1 MQADSLP
8 SEPPGKL
15 KKEEME
21 TTWVFN
27 DLETSHQSDLEGGL
41 SLEFIVFFCMV
52 LGFSGDTIVKNLP
65 VSVGDV
71 RDVSLIFVLG
81 S

>member
-1 MQADSLP
+1 MIL
-8 SEPPGKL
+8 KL
-15 KKEEME
+15 LSIR
-21 TTWVFN
+21 F
-27 DLETSHQSDLEGGL
+27 GGWPI
-41 SLEFIVFFCMV
+41 FGIYNIFCMV
-52 LGFSGDTIVKNLP
+52 LGFSGDTVVKNLP